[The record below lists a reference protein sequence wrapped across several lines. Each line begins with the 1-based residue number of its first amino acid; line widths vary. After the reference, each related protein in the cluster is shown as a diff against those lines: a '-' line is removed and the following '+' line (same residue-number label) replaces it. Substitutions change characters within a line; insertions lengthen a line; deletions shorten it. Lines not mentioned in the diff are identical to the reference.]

1 MEKIKFYD
9 MKGVNCWIINLK
21 PFEQNTPN
29 ERIRSLQDE
38 CVQNKIFGIGWRT
51 GYFDTHSNVILDEN
65 TKKAYK
71 ASLGENDN
79 SAKAATDR
87 MSEIKCGDLAI
98 MRLRDGHIYL
108 GKVTEPAFHDG
119 TILKGENSN
128 RLSWMCR
135 VEKWVKVYEE
145 IKENDRADKTYVP
158 SEIMGRFSQRRQAT
172 VTKIKPYKQRL
183 LMLAMYETA
192 SSGKTNVPK
201 VILNENNFT
210 RALSYTDLE
219 DWVCAYIYTKHFHDG
234 YMLLPSSG
242 KVSRQKYEFT
252 FVSNKPDKK
261 PITCQ
266 VKNQNSEQINIADY
280 INDKNY
286 DKIYLF
292 SGNGNIINNEL
303 IKDTDNIEI
312 IDRSELFNVVKNS
325 GFKFM
330 YDKLSKYHSFSES
343 PDLEKIEKVLKDE
356 KGWQKK
362 RKFSKDSDDFKMY
375 KYGKTQETSWI
386 SFGYDG
392 LYITDEF
399 DSFIIEWQDKN
410 TEKIKEQLENDLR

>member
-21 PFEQNTPN
+21 PFGPNTPDDI
-29 ERIRSLQDE
+29 IRNLQNE
-38 CVQNKIFGIGWRT
+38 CVRNNIFGIGWRT
-51 GYFDTHSNVILDEN
+51 DYFDTHTNVILDEN

-71 ASLGENDN
+71 DSLGKNDN
-79 SAKAATDR
+79 SARTATDR

-108 GKVTEPAFHDG
+108 GKVTEPAFHDN

-128 RLSWMCR
+128 RLSWVCR
-135 VEKWVKVYEE
+135 VEKWLEFFDDTL
-145 IKENDRADKTYVP
+145 IP
-158 SEIMGRFSQRRQAT
+158 SEIMGRFSQRQQAT
-172 VTKIKPYKQRL
+172 ITKIANYKQRL
-183 LMLAMYETA
+183 LILAMYEKA
-192 SSGKTNVPK
+192 SSGKTSVPK

-219 DWVCAYIYTKHFHDG
+219 DLVCAYIHNKHADDG

-252 FVSNKPDKK
+252 FVSNKSDKK

-266 VKNQNSEQINIADY
+266 VKNQNSEPINIADY
-280 INDKNY
+280 ENDKDIY
-286 DKIYLF
+286 EKIYLF
-292 SGNGNIINNEL
+292 SGNNNFANREFA
-303 IKDTDNIEI
+303 KDNIEI
-312 IDRSELFNVVKNS
+312 INHRNLFDVLKRGNLT
-325 GFKFM
+325 FM
-330 YDKLSKYHSFSES
+330 YDKLSKYHLFSES
-343 PDLEKIEKVLKDE
+343 PALKKIEDALCADG
-356 KGWQKK
+356 KGWQY
-362 RKFSKDSDDFKMY
+362 REKFSKGSDDFKKY
-375 KYGKTQETSWI
+375 KSGKHETGEISWI

-399 DSFIIEWQDKN
+399 NSFIIDWQDKN
-410 TEKIKEQLENDLR
+410 TEKIKEQLEKDLI

>member
-9 MKGVNCWIINLK
+9 MKDINCWIINLK

-119 TILKGENSN
+119 AILKGENSN
-128 RLSWMCR
+128 RLSWVCR
-135 VEKWVKVYEE
+135 VEKWLEFCDDTL
-145 IKENDRADKTYVP
+145 IP
-158 SEIMGRFSQRRQAT
+158 SEIMGRFSQRQQAT
-172 VTKIKPYKQRL
+172 ITKIANYKQRL
-183 LMLAMYETA
+183 LMLAMYDIKN
-192 SSGKTNVPK
+192 SGKTSVPK

-219 DWVCAYIYTKHFHDG
+219 DLVCAYIYTRHVHDG

-252 FVSNKPDKK
+252 FVSNHLDKK

-266 VKNQNSEQINIADY
+266 VKNQNSEPINIADY
-280 INDKNY
+280 ENDKDTY
-286 DKIYLF
+286 EKIYLF
-292 SGNGNIINNEL
+292 SGNNNFANRDL
-303 IKDTDNIEI
+303 AKDNIEI
-312 IDRSELFNVVKNS
+312 INHRNLFDVLKCGNL
-325 GFKFM
+325 KFM
-330 YDKLSKYHSFSES
+330 YDKLSKYHLFSES
-343 PDLEKIEKVLKDE
+343 PDLVKIKETLDGKEKDWKCIK
-356 KGWQKK
+356 
-362 RKFSKDSDDFKMY
+362 KFSKDSDDFKKY
-375 KYGKTQETSWI
+375 KVGTRKVGDQQAEEISWI
-386 SFGYDG
+386 SVGYDG

-410 TEKIKEQLENDLR
+410 TEKIKEQLEKDLR